1 MNEAPALRRLV
12 PALLLAALTLGC
24 ASAAGER
31 YAPGLGE
38 IMSATQMRHLKL
50 WLAAEAQNWDLA
62 AYEVDELE
70 EGFADAVR
78 FHPEHKTA
86 PRPLTQMI
94 PDFTAGPVG
103 ALREAIDAKSAN
115 AFTSAYDA
123 LTQGCNGCHAEAG
136 FAFNVVVRPSGNPF
150 TNQRFAAPR

>member
-1 MNEAPALRRLV
+1 MNEPLLLRRLV
-12 PALLLAALTLGC
+12 PALLLAALGLGC
-24 ASAAGER
+24 ASAAGEPW
-31 YAPGLGE
+31 APGLGE

-50 WLAAEAQNWDLA
+50 WLAAEAQNWELA

-86 PRPLTQMI
+86 PRSLMQMI

-103 ALREAIDAKSAN
+103 ALREAIDAKSTS

-123 LTQGCNGCHAEAG
+123 LTTGCNGCHAEAG